1 MGHRPRIAGGTHP
14 ALLSLS
20 DVPFAVTRG
29 MFSRESGAADPV
41 VIIRHSHET
50 QLAPQGLR
58 DPKSSGDASRL
69 DVPQCTVDRSNSSD
83 AVTPDA
89 KRTLLVDVPQSSA
102 SLSPVVPPPRDLPE
116 DDPDT
121 LLQHARFLIKA
132 GLAPIAKEPL
142 QKVVKEAPGTPIAR
156 ERSERSTS
164 CRGTSPALP
173 LAAQLS
179 DCFCGVQFAWSI
191 QSPGA
196 PCSSA
201 VRKSAGSGTFASFA
215 ASTRT

>member
-1 MGHRPRIAGGTHP
+1 MEPRSANQNDWERDRVTHENSGSKEWGIALGLLAGLIL

-20 DVPFAVTRG
+20 DVPFAVTRAT
-29 MFSRESGAADPV
+29 FSRESGAADPV
-41 VIIRHSHET
+41 VIIRHSRET

-69 DVPQCTVDRSNSSD
+69 DVSERVEERSNSSD

-121 LLQHARFLIKA
+121 LLKHARFLIKA

-156 ERSERSTS
+156 E
-164 CRGTSPALP
+164 
-173 LAAQLS
+173 AQRTLDELS
-179 DCFCGVQFAWSI
+179 
-191 QSPGA
+191 
-196 PCSSA
+196 
-201 VRKSAGSGTFASFA
+201 RN
-215 ASTRT
+215 

>member
-1 MGHRPRIAGGTHP
+1 MTHENSGSKEWGIALGLLAGLIL

-41 VIIRHSHET
+41 VIIRHSQET

-58 DPKSSGDASRL
+58 DPKSSGDASPL
-69 DVPQCTVDRSNSSD
+69 DVPQRIAERPNSSD

-102 SLSPVVPPPRDLPE
+102 SLSPIVPPPRDLPE

-121 LLQHARFLIKA
+121 LLKHARFLIKA

-156 ERSERSTS
+156 E
-164 CRGTSPALP
+164 
-173 LAAQLS
+173 AQRTLDELS
-179 DCFCGVQFAWSI
+179 
-191 QSPGA
+191 
-196 PCSSA
+196 
-201 VRKSAGSGTFASFA
+201 RN
-215 ASTRT
+215 